1 MLWKNNYPF
10 PPFLHYPVAVQKHS
24 PEDFLLCDV
33 IGKPIQQPD
42 GAIKW
47 ETECRRSVAPWE
59 CPLLLVDMWRP
70 KDGFERR
77 FEIQRKEDYE
87 REEREREKER
97 EREGENY
104 QGMCGT
110 QQADSIC
117 IQTTQGQTDRCSDG
131 LSGQQACAGGETE
144 CHQGVDR
151 KKASVVPVEGTQSSG
166 GASVT

>member
-1 MLWKNNYPF
+1 MLWEKNYPS
-10 PPFLHYPVAVQKHS
+10 PPLFHYFVVVQKHS

-77 FEIQRKEDYE
+77 FEIQRKDDYE
-87 REEREREKER
+87 REERDREKAREKE
-97 EREGENY
+97 EENC
-104 QGMCGT
+104 QGWFK
-110 QQADSIC
+110 I
-117 IQTTQGQTDRCSDG
+117 
-131 LSGQQACAGGETE
+131 
-144 CHQGVDR
+144 H
-151 KKASVVPVEGTQSSG
+151 
-166 GASVT
+166 

>member
-1 MLWKNNYPF
+1 MLWKNNYPPPI
-10 PPFLHYPVAVQKHS
+10 PPFLHYFLVLQKHS

-87 REEREREKER
+87 REELEREKER

-104 QGMCGT
+104 QGTYEMQQIGT
-110 QQADSIC
+110 VARKEKIDHLCTAQGKADWYLGC
-117 IQTTQGQTDRCSDG
+117 LGNRCALAAEQD
-131 LSGQQACAGGETE
+131 
-144 CHQGVDR
+144 VIR
-151 KKASVVPVEGTQSSG
+151 
-166 GASVT
+166 

>member
-1 MLWKNNYPF
+1 MLWKNNDPF

-97 EREGENY
+97 EREGESY
-104 QGMCGT
+104 QGTVCV
-110 QQADSIC
+110 
-117 IQTTQGQTDRCSDG
+117 G
-131 LSGQQACAGGETE
+131 LNRDT
-144 CHQGVDR
+144 
-151 KKASVVPVEGTQSSG
+151 ASVFRQHRVKVTDAVMVSLGNRRALAAKQDVIRGRCG
-166 GASVT
+166 GK

>member
-1 MLWKNNYPF
+1 MLWKNNYLSPP
-10 PPFLHYPVAVQKHS
+10 PPFLPHYLLVLQKHS

-47 ETECRRSVAPWE
+47 ETECRRGVAPWE

-77 FEIQRKEDYE
+77 FEIQRKDDYE
-87 REEREREKER
+87 REERERERER

-104 QGMCGT
+104 QGRYKT
-110 QQADSIC
+110 KQTC
-117 IQTTQGQTDRCSDG
+117 I
-131 LSGQQACAGGETE
+131 
-144 CHQGVDR
+144 
-151 KKASVVPVEGTQSSG
+151 
-166 GASVT
+166 

>member
-1 MLWKNNYPF
+1 MLWEKNYPLSPLF
-10 PPFLHYPVAVQKHS
+10 HYFVVVQKHS

-47 ETECRRSVAPWE
+47 KTECRRSVAPWE

-77 FEIQRKEDYE
+77 FEIQRRDEYE

-97 EREGENY
+97 EREEEN
-104 QGMCGT
+104 C
-110 QQADSIC
+110 
-117 IQTTQGQTDRCSDG
+117 QGQFRIDSDVAFPTMQNHTDPPWTHR
-131 LSGQQACAGGETE
+131 QAYAGGAAGCLQEAAK
-144 CHQGVDR
+144 R
-151 KKASVVPVEGTQSSG
+151 RLSVVTALGTVSSG
-166 GASVT
+166 GASVI

>member
-1 MLWKNNYPF
+1 M
-10 PPFLHYPVAVQKHS
+10 
-24 PEDFLLCDV
+24 CDV

-87 REEREREKER
+87 REELEREKER

-104 QGMCGT
+104 QGMYEMQQIGT
-110 QQADSIC
+110 VARKEKFGHLCTAQDKAD
-117 IQTTQGQTDRCSDG
+117 
-131 LSGQQACAGGETE
+131 
-144 CHQGVDR
+144 
-151 KKASVVPVEGTQSSG
+151 
-166 GASVT
+166 

>member
-1 MLWKNNYPF
+1 MGMTYQICCVMEKEL
-10 PPFLHYPVAVQKHS
+10 PPPLPTPLFHFFVVVQKHS

-77 FEIQRKEDYE
+77 FEIQRKDDYE
-87 REEREREKER
+87 REERDREKER
-97 EREGENY
+97 GRGEEN
-104 QGMCGT
+104 C
-110 QQADSIC
+110 
-117 IQTTQGQTDRCSDG
+117 QGQFKVVQDADFPPWSLLLIGPVPADRRTLAARQDVFG
-131 LSGQQACAGGETE
+131 RRPRGGRARSPRQE
-144 CHQGVDR
+144 Q
-151 KKASVVPVEGTQSSG
+151 
-166 GASVT
+166 

>member
-1 MLWKNNYPF
+1 MLWKNDYPPPPSP
-10 PPFLHYPVAVQKHS
+10 PPFLHYLLVLQKYS

-47 ETECRRSVAPWE
+47 ETESRRSVAPWE

-97 EREGENY
+97 EREGETY
-104 QGMCGT
+104 QGMCKT
-110 QQADSIC
+110 QQAAGLFDP
-117 IQTTQGQTDRCSDG
+117 GSD
-131 LSGQQACAGGETE
+131 
-144 CHQGVDR
+144 
-151 KKASVVPVEGTQSSG
+151 
-166 GASVT
+166 

>member
-1 MLWKNNYPF
+1 MLWKNNYP
-10 PPFLHYPVAVQKHS
+10 PPSSSPFLHYLLVLQKHS

-87 REEREREKER
+87 REEMEREKER

-104 QGMCGT
+104 QGT
-110 QQADSIC
+110 SLIH
-117 IQTTQGQTDRCSDG
+117 QT
-131 LSGQQACAGGETE
+131 
-144 CHQGVDR
+144 GVIVC
-151 KKASVVPVEGTQSSG
+151 K
-166 GASVT
+166 